1 MRARQLLFLLLIAV
15 PACAAD
21 QLSKFAAYTA
31 LTYRPA
37 DRSAFEQFAN
47 GARGIVKP
55 PQVVSERF
63 WDFQYSENPGAA
75 FSFLAGAK
83 ASFRGPFF
91 IVIALII
98 IPLLLRFYLAA
109 RPDERIRRFAVP
121 LILGGS
127 LGNLIDRLRLGYV
140 IDFVHWHLGETM
152 DWPIFNVADAAISI
166 GVVLLLA
173 ESLRSHRSQAAAR

>member
-1 MRARQLLFLLLIAV
+1 MRGRQIIFLLLIAV

-21 QLSKFAAYTA
+21 QLSKFAAYSA

-37 DRSAFEQFAN
+37 DRSALEQFAS

-55 PQVVSERF
+55 PQVVVDDF

-75 FSFLAGAK
+75 FSFLSSAK
-83 ASFRGPFF
+83 QSFRGPFF
-91 IVIALII
+91 IIIALII
-98 IPLLLRFYLAA
+98 LPLLVRFYLAS

-127 LGNLIDRLRLGYV
+127 LGNFIDRMRLGYV
-140 IDFVHWHLGETM
+140 IDFVHWHLGERV

-166 GVVLLLA
+166 GVVLLLI
-173 ESLRSHRSQAAAR
+173 ESLRTSRAKMATG